1 MRKLLSQLDF
11 KGVILA
17 NVVLCMILNVA
28 VLLFTNHGTFE
39 GFIMC
44 SLAIMTVVLVLLN
57 NSFTYILFILVAAI
71 YSHIC
76 YEHGLYGEL
85 IINVIFIMPIQIVGY
100 IHFKEGIVDHDVEIA
115 PISKKYYNLV
125 LVAILLLTYLYSL
138 FLDFLG
144 DPHPSLDAMLTV
156 VQIFATYYMLKGK
169 GIQWLFWVMT
179 NFFALFVWVQVAQ
192 RYNLMVMWLF
202 YLLNSLIG
210 VTEYYLG
217 RVKHDHEYATNLSI
231 KKRKII

>member
-17 NVVLCMILNVA
+17 NVALCMILNVV
-28 VLLFTNHGTFE
+28 VLLFTNHGSFE

-57 NSFTYILFILVAAI
+57 NSFTYILFILVSAI

-85 IINVIFIMPIQIVGY
+85 IINVIFIMPMQIVGY
-100 IHFKEGIVDHDVEIA
+100 IHFKEGIVDHDVDIA

-144 DPHPSLDAMLTV
+144 DPQPLLDAMLTV

-179 NFFALFVWVQVAQ
+179 NFFALFVWIQVAQ
-192 RYNLMVMWLF
+192 RYNLMAMWLF

-217 RVKHDHEYATNLSI
+217 RVKHNHEYATNLSV
-231 KKRKII
+231 KKEK

>member
-17 NVVLCMILNVA
+17 NVVLCMILNVV
-28 VLLFTNHGTFE
+28 VLLFTNHGTVE

-44 SLAIMTVVLVLLN
+44 SLAIMTVVLILLN
-57 NSFTYILFILVAAI
+57 NSFTYILFILVSAI

-100 IHFKEGIVDHDVEIA
+100 IHFKEGIVDHDVDIEVT
-115 PISKKYYNLV
+115 PVSKKYYNLILIFV
-125 LVAILLLTYLYSL
+125 LGVTYLYSM

-144 DPHPSLDAMLTV
+144 DPHPLLDAMLTT

-179 NFFALFVWVQVAQ
+179 NLLALFVWSQTGH
-192 RYNLMVMWLF
+192 RYNLMIMWMF
-202 YLLNSLIG
+202 YFFNSLIG
-210 VTEYYLG
+210 VVEYYTG
-217 RVKHDHEYATNLSI
+217 RLNHEHDYATNLTI
-231 KKRKII
+231 KK

>member
-100 IHFKEGIVDHDVEIA
+100 IHFKEGIVDHDVDIA
-115 PISKKYYNLV
+115 PIPKKYYNLV
-125 LVAILLLTYLYSL
+125 LLSVLLLTYLYSL

-144 DPHPSLDAMLTV
+144 DPQPLLDAMLTT

-192 RYNLMVMWLF
+192 RYNLMTMWLF

-217 RVKHDHEYATNLSI
+217 RVKHDHEYATNLSV
-231 KKRKII
+231 KKEK

>member
-28 VLLFTNHGTFE
+28 VLLFTNHGTVE

-57 NSFTYILFILVAAI
+57 NSFTYILFILVSAI

-144 DPHPSLDAMLTV
+144 DPQPLLDAMLTV

-179 NFFALFVWVQVAQ
+179 NFFALFVWIQVAQ
-192 RYNLMVMWLF
+192 RYNLMAMWLF

-210 VTEYYLG
+210 VLNIT
-217 RVKHDHEYATNLSI
+217 
-231 KKRKII
+231 

>member
-28 VLLFTNHGTFE
+28 VLLFTDHGTVE

-57 NSFTYILFILVAAI
+57 NSFTYILFILVSAI

-85 IINVIFIMPIQIVGY
+85 IINVIFIMPIQIIGFSR
-100 IHFKEGIVDHDVEIA
+100 FKEGIPDDVDIEVT
-115 PISKKYYNLV
+115 PVSKKYYNLILIFV
-125 LVAILLLTYLYSL
+125 LGVTYLYSM

-144 DPHPSLDAMLTV
+144 DPHPMLDATLGV
-156 VQIFATYYMLKGK
+156 VQLFATYFMLKGK

-179 NFFALFVWVQVAQ
+179 NLLALFVWSQTGH
-192 RYNLMVMWLF
+192 RYNLMIMWMF
-202 YLLNSLIG
+202 YFFNSLIG
-210 VTEYYLG
+210 VVEYYTG
-217 RVKHDHEYATNLSI
+217 RLNHEHDYATNLTI
-231 KKRKII
+231 KK

>member
-17 NVVLCMILNVA
+17 NVVLCMILNVV
-28 VLLFTNHGTFE
+28 VLLFTDHGTFE

-44 SLAIMTVVLVLLN
+44 SLAIMTVVLILLN
-57 NSFTYILFILVAAI
+57 NSFTYILFILVSAI

-85 IINVIFIMPIQIVGY
+85 IVNVIFIMPIQIVGY
-100 IHFKEGIVDHDVEIA
+100 IHFKEGIVDHDVDIEVT
-115 PISKKYYNLV
+115 PVSKKYYNLILIFV
-125 LVAILLLTYLYSL
+125 LGVTYLYSM

-144 DPHPSLDAMLTV
+144 DPHPLLDAMLTT

-179 NFFALFVWVQVAQ
+179 NLLALFVWSQTGH
-192 RYNLMVMWLF
+192 RYNLMIMWMF
-202 YLLNSLIG
+202 YFFNSLIG
-210 VTEYYLG
+210 VVEYYTG
-217 RVKHDHEYATNLSI
+217 RLNHEHDYATNLTI
-231 KKRKII
+231 KK

>member
-17 NVVLCMILNVA
+17 NVVLCMILNVV
-28 VLLFTNHGTFE
+28 VLLFTDHGTFE

-57 NSFTYILFILVAAI
+57 NSFTYILFILVSAI

-85 IINVIFIMPIQIVGY
+85 IVNVIFIMPIQIVGY
-100 IHFKEGIVDHDVEIA
+100 IHFKEGIVDHDVDIA

-179 NFFALFVWVQVAQ
+179 NFFALFVWIEVGQ

-210 VTEYYLG
+210 VTEYYIG
-217 RVKHDHEYATNLSI
+217 RVKHTHEYATNLSI
-231 KKRKII
+231 KKEK

>member
-28 VLLFTNHGTFE
+28 VLLFTNHGSFE

-57 NSFTYILFILVAAI
+57 NSFTYILFILVSAI

-85 IINVIFIMPIQIVGY
+85 IINVIFIMPMQIVGY
-100 IHFKEGIVDHDVEIA
+100 IHFKEGIVDHDVDIA

-144 DPHPSLDAMLTV
+144 DPQPLLDAMLTT

-179 NFFALFVWVQVAQ
+179 NFFALFVWIQVAQ
-192 RYNLMVMWLF
+192 RYNLMAMWLF

-217 RVKHDHEYATNLSI
+217 RVKHNHEYATNLSI
-231 KKRKII
+231 KKEK

>member
-57 NSFTYILFILVAAI
+57 NSFTYILFILVSAI

-85 IINVIFIMPIQIVGY
+85 IVNVIFIMPIQIVGY

-144 DPHPSLDAMLTV
+144 DPQPLLDAMLTV

-179 NFFALFVWVQVAQ
+179 NFFALFVWIQVAQ

-210 VTEYYLG
+210 VTEYYLR

-231 KKRKII
+231 KKEK

>member
-28 VLLFTNHGTFE
+28 VLLFTNHGSFE

-44 SLAIMTVVLVLLN
+44 SLAIMSVVLVLLN
-57 NSFTYILFILVAAI
+57 NSFTYILFILVSAI

-85 IINVIFIMPIQIVGY
+85 IVNVIFIMPIQIVGY

-144 DPHPSLDAMLTV
+144 DPQPLLDAMLTT

-179 NFFALFVWVQVAQ
+179 NFFALFVWIQVAQ
-192 RYNLMVMWLF
+192 RYNLMAMWLF

-217 RVKHDHEYATNLSI
+217 RVKHNHEYATNLSI
-231 KKRKII
+231 KKEK

>member
-57 NSFTYILFILVAAI
+57 NSFTYILFILVSAI

-85 IINVIFIMPIQIVGY
+85 IVNVIFIMPIQIVGY
-100 IHFKEGIVDHDVEIA
+100 IHFKEGIVDHDVDIA

-144 DPHPSLDAMLTV
+144 DPQPSLDAMLTV

-179 NFFALFVWVQVAQ
+179 NFFALFVWIQVAQ

-210 VTEYYLG
+210 VTEYHLR
-217 RVKHDHEYATNLSI
+217 RVKHEHEYATNLSV
-231 KKRKII
+231 KKEK

>member
-100 IHFKEGIVDHDVEIA
+100 IHFKEGIVDHDVDIA
-115 PISKKYYNLV
+115 PIPKKYYNLV
-125 LVAILLLTYLYSL
+125 LLSVLLLTYLYSL

-144 DPHPSLDAMLTV
+144 DPQPLLDAMLTT

-192 RYNLMVMWLF
+192 RYNLMTMWLF

-210 VTEYYLG
+210 VTEYYIG
-217 RVKHDHEYATNLSI
+217 RVKHDHEYATNLSV
-231 KKRKII
+231 KKDK

>member
-28 VLLFTNHGTFE
+28 VLLFTDHGTVE

-44 SLAIMTVVLVLLN
+44 SLAIMSVVLVLLN
-57 NSFTYILFILVAAI
+57 NSFTYILFILVSAI

-85 IINVIFIMPIQIVGY
+85 IVNVIFIMPIQIVGY

-144 DPHPSLDAMLTV
+144 DPQPSLDAMLTV

-179 NFFALFVWVQVAQ
+179 NFFALFVWIQVAQ

-217 RVKHDHEYATNLSI
+217 RVKHNHEYATNLSI
-231 KKRKII
+231 KKEK

>member
-44 SLAIMTVVLVLLN
+44 SLAIMSVVLVLLN
-57 NSFTYILFILVAAI
+57 NSFTYILFILVSAI

-100 IHFKEGIVDHDVEIA
+100 IHFKEGIVDHDVEIT

-144 DPHPSLDAMLTV
+144 DPQPLLDAMLTT

-179 NFFALFVWVQVAQ
+179 NFFALFVWIQVAQ
-192 RYNLMVMWLF
+192 RYNLMTMWLF

-217 RVKHDHEYATNLSI
+217 RVKHNHEYATNLSI
-231 KKRKII
+231 KKEK

>member
-57 NSFTYILFILVAAI
+57 NSFTYILFILVSAI

-85 IINVIFIMPIQIVGY
+85 IVNVIFIMPIQIVGY

-144 DPHPSLDAMLTV
+144 DPQPLLDAMLTV

-179 NFFALFVWVQVAQ
+179 NFFALFVWIQVAQ

-210 VTEYYLG
+210 VTEYYLR
-217 RVKHDHEYATNLSI
+217 RVKHDHDYATNLTI
-231 KKRKII
+231 KK

>member
-28 VLLFTNHGTFE
+28 VLLFTDHGTVE

-57 NSFTYILFILVAAI
+57 NSFTYILFILVSAI

-85 IINVIFIMPIQIVGY
+85 IINVIFIIPIQIIGY
-100 IHFKEGIVDHDVEIA
+100 IHFKEGIPDDVDIEVT
-115 PISKKYYNLV
+115 PVSKKYYNLILIFV
-125 LVAILLLTYLYSL
+125 LGVTYLYSM

-144 DPHPSLDAMLTV
+144 DPHPMLDATLGV
-156 VQIFATYYMLKGK
+156 VQLFATYFMLKGK

-179 NFFALFVWVQVAQ
+179 NLLALFVWSQTGH
-192 RYNLMVMWLF
+192 RYNLMIMWMF
-202 YLLNSLIG
+202 YFFNSLIG
-210 VTEYYLG
+210 VVEYYTG
-217 RVKHDHEYATNLSI
+217 RLNHEHDYATNLTI
-231 KKRKII
+231 KK

>member
-17 NVVLCMILNVA
+17 NVVLCMILNVV
-28 VLLFTNHGTFE
+28 VLLFTNHGTLE

-57 NSFTYILFILVAAI
+57 NGFTYILFILVSAI

-85 IINVIFIMPIQIVGY
+85 IVNVIFIMPIQIVGY
-100 IHFKEGIVDHDVEIA
+100 IHFKEGKVDHDVDIA

-144 DPHPSLDAMLTV
+144 DPQPSLDAMLTV

-179 NFFALFVWVQVAQ
+179 NFFALFVWIEVGQ

-202 YLLNSLIG
+202 IYLI
-210 VTEYYLG
+210 
-217 RVKHDHEYATNLSI
+217 H
-231 KKRKII
+231 

>member
-28 VLLFTNHGTFE
+28 VLLFTNHGSFE

-57 NSFTYILFILVAAI
+57 NSFTYILFILVSAI

-85 IINVIFIMPIQIVGY
+85 IVNVIFIMPIQIVGY

-144 DPHPSLDAMLTV
+144 DPQPLLDAMLTV

-179 NFFALFVWVQVAQ
+179 NFFALFVWIQVAQ

-210 VTEYYLG
+210 VTEYYLR
-217 RVKHDHEYATNLSI
+217 RVKHEHEYATNLSV
-231 KKRKII
+231 KKEK

>member
-100 IHFKEGIVDHDVEIA
+100 IHFKEGIVDHDVDIA
-115 PISKKYYNLV
+115 PIPKKYYNLV
-125 LVAILLLTYLYSL
+125 LLSVLLLTYLYSL

-144 DPHPSLDAMLTV
+144 DPQPLLDAMLTT

-192 RYNLMVMWLF
+192 RYNLMTMWLF

-210 VTEYYLG
+210 VTEYYIG
-217 RVKHDHEYATNLSI
+217 RVKHDHEYATNLSV
-231 KKRKII
+231 KKEK

>member
-28 VLLFTNHGTFE
+28 VLLFTNHGSFE

-57 NSFTYILFILVAAI
+57 NSFTYILFILVSAI

-100 IHFKEGIVDHDVEIA
+100 IHFKEGIVDHDVDIA

-144 DPHPSLDAMLTV
+144 DPQPLLDAMLTT

-179 NFFALFVWVQVAQ
+179 NFFALFVWIQVAQ

-217 RVKHDHEYATNLSI
+217 RVKHNHEYATNLSI
-231 KKRKII
+231 KKEK

>member
-17 NVVLCMILNVA
+17 NVVLCMILNVV
-28 VLLFTNHGTFE
+28 VLLFTDHGTLE

-57 NSFTYILFILVAAI
+57 NSFTYILFILVSAI

-85 IINVIFIMPIQIVGY
+85 IVNVIFIMPIQIVGY
-100 IHFKEGIVDHDVEIA
+100 IHFKEGIVDHDIETA

-144 DPHPSLDAMLTV
+144 DPKPSLDAMLTV

-179 NFFALFVWVQVAQ
+179 NFLHYSF
-192 RYNLMVMWLF
+192 
-202 YLLNSLIG
+202 G
-210 VTEYYLG
+210 
-217 RVKHDHEYATNLSI
+217 
-231 KKRKII
+231 

>member
-28 VLLFTNHGTFE
+28 VLLFTDHGTVE

-57 NSFTYILFILVAAI
+57 NSFTYILFILVSAI

-144 DPHPSLDAMLTV
+144 DPQPLLDAMLTV

-179 NFFALFVWVQVAQ
+179 NFFALFVWIQVAQ

-217 RVKHDHEYATNLSI
+217 RVKHNHEYATNLSI
-231 KKRKII
+231 KKEK

>member
-17 NVVLCMILNVA
+17 NVVLCMILNVV
-28 VLLFTNHGTFE
+28 VLLFTNHGTLE

-57 NSFTYILFILVAAI
+57 NSFTYILFILVSAI

-85 IINVIFIMPIQIVGY
+85 IVNVIFIMPIQIVGY
-100 IHFKEGIVDHDVEIA
+100 IHFKEGIVDHDIETA

-144 DPHPSLDAMLTV
+144 DPQPSLDAMLTV

-179 NFFALFVWVQVAQ
+179 NFFALFVWIEVGQ

-210 VTEYYLG
+210 VTEYYLR
-217 RVKHDHEYATNLSI
+217 RVKHTHEYATNLSI
-231 KKRKII
+231 KKEK

>member
-28 VLLFTNHGTFE
+28 VLLFTNHGTVE

-44 SLAIMTVVLVLLN
+44 SLAIMSVVLVLLN
-57 NSFTYILFILVAAI
+57 NSFTYILFILVSAI

-100 IHFKEGIVDHDVEIA
+100 IHFKEGIVDHDVEIT

-144 DPHPSLDAMLTV
+144 DPHPLLDAMLTV

-179 NFFALFVWVQVAQ
+179 NFFALFVWIQVAQ

-217 RVKHDHEYATNLSI
+217 RVKHNHEYATNLSI
-231 KKRKII
+231 KKEK

>member
-57 NSFTYILFILVAAI
+57 NSFTYILFILVSAI

-85 IINVIFIMPIQIVGY
+85 IINVIFIMPIQIIGY
-100 IHFKEGIVDHDVEIA
+100 IHFKEGIVDHDVDIT

-144 DPHPSLDAMLTV
+144 DPQPLLDAMLTT

-179 NFFALFVWVQVAQ
+179 NFFALFVWIQVAQ
-192 RYNLMVMWLF
+192 RYNLMAMWLF

-210 VTEYYLG
+210 VTEYYIG
-217 RVKHDHEYATNLSI
+217 RVKHNHEYATNLSI

>member
-17 NVVLCMILNVA
+17 NVVLCMILNVV
-28 VLLFTNHGTFE
+28 VLLFTDHGTFE

-57 NSFTYILFILVAAI
+57 NSFTYILFILVSAI

-76 YEHGLYGEL
+76 YEDGLYGEL
-85 IINVIFIMPIQIVGY
+85 IGNVIFIMPIQIVGY

-144 DPHPSLDAMLTV
+144 DPQPLLDAMLTT

-179 NFFALFVWVQVAQ
+179 NFFALFVWIQVAQ

-210 VTEYYLG
+210 VTEYYLR
-217 RVKHDHEYATNLSI
+217 RVKHEHEYATNLSV
-231 KKRKII
+231 KKEK

>member
-28 VLLFTNHGTFE
+28 VLLFTNHGSFE

-85 IINVIFIMPIQIVGY
+85 IVNVIFIMPIQIVGY

-144 DPHPSLDAMLTV
+144 DPHPLLDAMLTV

-179 NFFALFVWVQVAQ
+179 NFFALFVWIQVAQ

-231 KKRKII
+231 KKEK

>member
-17 NVVLCMILNVA
+17 NVVLCMILNVV
-28 VLLFTNHGTFE
+28 VLLFTDHGTVE

-57 NSFTYILFILVAAI
+57 NSFTYILFILVSAI

-85 IINVIFIMPIQIVGY
+85 IINVIFIMPIQIIGY
-100 IHFKEGIVDHDVEIA
+100 IHFKEGIVDHDVDIA

-144 DPHPSLDAMLTV
+144 DPQPLLDAMLTT

-179 NFFALFVWVQVAQ
+179 NFFALFVWIQVAQ
-192 RYNLMVMWLF
+192 RYNLMTMWLF

-217 RVKHDHEYATNLSI
+217 RVKHNHEYATNLSI

>member
-17 NVVLCMILNVA
+17 NVVLCMILNVV
-28 VLLFTNHGTFE
+28 VLLFTDHGTLE

-57 NSFTYILFILVAAI
+57 NSFTYILFILVSAI

-85 IINVIFIMPIQIVGY
+85 IVNVIFIMPIQIVGY
-100 IHFKEGIVDHDVEIA
+100 IHFKEGIVDHDIETA

-144 DPHPSLDAMLTV
+144 DPQPSLDAMLTV

-179 NFFALFVWVQVAQ
+179 NFFALFVWIEVGQ

-210 VTEYYLG
+210 VTEYYLR

-231 KKRKII
+231 KKEK

>member
-17 NVVLCMILNVA
+17 NVVLCMILNVV
-28 VLLFTNHGTFE
+28 VLLFTDHGTVE

-57 NSFTYILFILVAAI
+57 NSFTYILFILVSAI

-85 IINVIFIMPIQIVGY
+85 IINVIFIMPIQIIGY
-100 IHFKEGIVDHDVEIA
+100 IHFKEGIVDHDVDIA

-144 DPHPSLDAMLTV
+144 DPQPLLDAMLTT

-179 NFFALFVWVQVAQ
+179 NFFALFVWIQVAQ
-192 RYNLMVMWLF
+192 RYNLMAMWLF

-217 RVKHDHEYATNLSI
+217 RVKHNHEYATNLSI

>member
-57 NSFTYILFILVAAI
+57 NSFTYILFILVSAI

-85 IINVIFIMPIQIVGY
+85 IVNVIFIMPIQIVGY

-144 DPHPSLDAMLTV
+144 DPQPLLDAMLTT

-179 NFFALFVWVQVAQ
+179 NFFALFVWIQVAQ

-210 VTEYYLG
+210 VTEYCLR
-217 RVKHDHEYATNLSI
+217 RVKHEHEYATNLSV
-231 KKRKII
+231 KKEK

>member
-17 NVVLCMILNVA
+17 NVVLCMILNVV
-28 VLLFTNHGTFE
+28 VLLFTDHGTFE

-57 NSFTYILFILVAAI
+57 NSFTYILFILVSAI

-85 IINVIFIMPIQIVGY
+85 IVNVIFIMPIQIVGY
-100 IHFKEGIVDHDVEIA
+100 IHFKEGIVDHDVDIA

-179 NFFALFVWVQVAQ
+179 NFFALFVWIEVGQ

-210 VTEYYLG
+210 VTEYYIG
-217 RVKHDHEYATNLSI
+217 RF
-231 KKRKII
+231 

>member
-85 IINVIFIMPIQIVGY
+85 IINVIFIMPMQIVGY

-125 LVAILLLTYLYSL
+125 LLSVLLLTYLYSL

-144 DPHPSLDAMLTV
+144 DPQPLLDAMLTT

-192 RYNLMVMWLF
+192 RYNLMTMWLF

-231 KKRKII
+231 KKEK

>member
-28 VLLFTNHGTFE
+28 VLLFTNHGTVE

-57 NSFTYILFILVAAI
+57 NSFTYILFILVSAI

-85 IINVIFIMPIQIVGY
+85 IINVIFMMPMQIVGY

-144 DPHPSLDAMLTV
+144 DPQPLLDAMLTV

-179 NFFALFVWVQVAQ
+179 NFFALFVWIQVAQ
-192 RYNLMVMWLF
+192 RYNLMAMWLF

-231 KKRKII
+231 KKEK

>member
-28 VLLFTNHGTFE
+28 VLLFTNHGTVE

-57 NSFTYILFILVAAI
+57 NSFTYILFILVSAI

-85 IINVIFIMPIQIVGY
+85 IVNVIFIMPIQIVGY

-144 DPHPSLDAMLTV
+144 DPQPLLDAMLTV

-179 NFFALFVWVQVAQ
+179 NFFALFVWIQVAQ
-192 RYNLMVMWLF
+192 RYNLMAMWLF

-210 VTEYYLG
+210 VTEYYLR
-217 RVKHDHEYATNLSI
+217 RVKHTHEYATNLSV
-231 KKRKII
+231 KKEK

>member
-28 VLLFTNHGTFE
+28 VLLFTNHGTVE

-57 NSFTYILFILVAAI
+57 NSFTYILFILVSAI

-85 IINVIFIMPIQIVGY
+85 IVNVIFIMPIQIVGY

-144 DPHPSLDAMLTV
+144 DPQPLLDAMLTV

-179 NFFALFVWVQVAQ
+179 NFFALFVWIQVAQ
-192 RYNLMVMWLF
+192 RYNLMAMWLF

-210 VTEYYLG
+210 VTEYYLK

-231 KKRKII
+231 KKEK

>member
-17 NVVLCMILNVA
+17 NVVLCMILNVV
-28 VLLFTNHGTFE
+28 VLLFTNHGSFE

-44 SLAIMTVVLVLLN
+44 SLAIMSVVLVLLN
-57 NSFTYILFILVAAI
+57 NSFTYILFILVSAI

-85 IINVIFIMPIQIVGY
+85 IVNVIFIMPIQIVGY

-144 DPHPSLDAMLTV
+144 DPQPLLDAMLTT

-179 NFFALFVWVQVAQ
+179 NFFALFVWIQVAQ
-192 RYNLMVMWLF
+192 RYNLMAMWLF

-217 RVKHDHEYATNLSI
+217 RVKHNHEYATNLSI
-231 KKRKII
+231 KKEK

>member
-28 VLLFTNHGTFE
+28 VLLFTNHGSFE

-57 NSFTYILFILVAAI
+57 NSFTYILFILVSAI

-85 IINVIFIMPIQIVGY
+85 IVNVIFIMPIQIVGY

-144 DPHPSLDAMLTV
+144 DPQPLLDAMLTT

-179 NFFALFVWVQVAQ
+179 NFFALFVWIQVAQ

-217 RVKHDHEYATNLSI
+217 RVKHNHEYATNLSI
-231 KKRKII
+231 KKEK